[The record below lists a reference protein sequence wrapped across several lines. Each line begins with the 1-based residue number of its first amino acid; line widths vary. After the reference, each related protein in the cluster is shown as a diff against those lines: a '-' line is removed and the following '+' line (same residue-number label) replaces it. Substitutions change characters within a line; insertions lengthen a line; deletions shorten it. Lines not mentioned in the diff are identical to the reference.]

1 MEVRCVTKPP
11 SNLSAFQVYSSNSKM
26 AQYIRIPFDMD
37 ELDNVYQV
45 CQISYHE
52 ERVIEI
58 NYDSF
63 RRRVVVRDNGEW
75 FWLWSPDIQNLT
87 IFNVLEALG
96 YAGEQIV
103 VTWTDDNQNN
113 ALLNSTVQNAALS
126 QMSIYSPNQPIPQ
139 NHRRGPLPA
148 IAHQP
153 NDPNADGAPL
163 QNQPIPNNNVNNYE

>member
-1 MEVRCVTKPP
+1 MLNMGVHCVTKPP
-11 SNLSAFQVYSSNSKM
+11 SNLSAFQVYPSNSKM
-26 AQYIRIPFDMD
+26 AQYIRIPFDMN
-37 ELDNVYQV
+37 EFDNVHQV

-58 NYDSF
+58 DYDSF
-63 RRRVVVRDNGEW
+63 RRRVVVQDNGEW

-96 YAGEQIV
+96 YAGQQIV

-139 NHRRGPLPA
+139 NHHRGPLPV
-148 IAHQP
+148 IAEDKQKIIKTKIKKF
-153 NDPNADGAPL
+153 L
-163 QNQPIPNNNVNNYE
+163 LL